1 MAYDYKELASRLER
15 RFDRLETRYLSLQE
29 DNDNLRRQLEE
40 LRANLHEQQAI
51 NSQLTQDNQK
61 LKVANA
67 ISSSDPEQRQKAK
80 QTIAKI
86 IKDIDRCIENLE

>member
-29 DNDNLRRQLEE
+29 ENDNLRRQLEE